1 MPGERIHSS
10 TAEAEHPRAREP
22 LILGLALVLSVV
34 GAVIGMQI
42 ITSLGITPNTSI
54 VAVIIA
60 ILVSRI
66 PLRLFRSFRSI
77 HRQNLIQTTM
87 SSATFGAAN
96 SLLVPIG
103 VPILVGRPELVVPML
118 LGATAGM
125 LIDVAM
131 LYWLFDSRLFP
142 GESPWP
148 IGIASAEAIL
158 AGDRG
163 GRRAR
168 LLGLGAFA
176 GILGTSG
183 LFGGLRAVAGI
194 GVLPMAAFGIA
205 FLGNVWALAMFGV
218 GLLVRG
224 YAPGAWGVDLEAQLV
239 PHGMMIGAGIMALGQ
254 AIAIAVRRRAHRL
267 SEVGDRA
274 PRSVHPTRSPEEA
287 RAGLLRGT
295 GLYVL
300 AGIVLAAAG
309 GLWTE
314 MAAPQLLA
322 WVVFAAVACVAAE
335 FIVGLAAMQA
345 GWFPAFATALVFL
358 LLGLFLGFPPAAAA
372 LMVGF
377 VASGGPAFADA
388 GYDFKTGW
396 YIRGFG
402 HDAAFELAGRR
413 QQLFAAL
420 IGLLTALAMVA
431 LLHRAYF
438 EANLFPPVVRVYAAA
453 INAGIAPEAGAKL
466 LAWAVLGALLQLLGG
481 PDRQLGILFATGL
494 LILNPLAGWAVL
506 LGLAVR
512 IAWAR
517 GNPAVEGAP
526 STVFAGGLIAGDA
539 LWSFGASLFR

>member
-1 MPGERIHSS
+1 M
-10 TAEAEHPRAREP
+10 AAAAHPRAREP
-22 LILGLALVLSVV
+22 LTLLLALVVSLV
-34 GAVIGMQI
+34 GAVIGIQI
-42 ITSLGITPNTSI
+42 ITTLGVTPNTSI
-54 VAVIIA
+54 VAVIVA

-142 GESPWP
+142 GASPWP

-168 LLGLGAFA
+168 LLGLGGLA
-176 GILGTSG
+176 GVLGTSG
-183 LFGGLRAVAGI
+183 LFGGLRAVTGI

-224 YAPGAWGVDLEAQLV
+224 YAPGAWGIDLAAQLV
-239 PHGMMIGAGIMALGQ
+239 PHGMMIGAGVTALAQ
-254 AIAIAVRRRAHRL
+254 AVLIALRRRADGA
-267 SEVGDRA
+267 EQGDG
-274 PRSVHPTRSPEEA
+274 RSARSAHPTRSREEA
-287 RAGLLRGT
+287 RAGLVRGT
-295 GLYVL
+295 GLYLVAAVL
-300 AGIVLAAAG
+300 LAVAG

-314 MAAPQLLA
+314 MGAPQLVG

-358 LLGLFLGFPPAAAA
+358 LLALFLGFPPGAAA

-396 YIRGFG
+396 YLRGFG
-402 HDAAFELAGRR
+402 RDAAFELAGRR
-413 QQLFAAL
+413 QQLVAAL
-420 IGLLTALAMVA
+420 VGLLTALVVVA
-431 LLHRAYF
+431 VFHRSYF
-438 EANLFPPVVRVYAAA
+438 EADLFPPVVRVYGAA
-453 INAGIAPEAGAKL
+453 INAGIDPEAGARL
-466 LAWAVLGALLQLLGG
+466 LAWGVLGALLQLVGG
-481 PDRQLGILFATGL
+481 PNRQLGILFATGL

-506 LGLAVR
+506 AGLLVR
-512 IAWAR
+512 IVWAR
-517 GNPAVEGAP
+517 GDTAVEGAP

>member
-1 MPGERIHSS
+1 
-10 TAEAEHPRAREP
+10 
-22 LILGLALVLSVV
+22 LSVV

-42 ITSLGITPNTSI
+42 ITSLGVTPNTSI

-60 ILVSRI
+60 ILISRI

-168 LLGLGAFA
+168 LLGLGAFT
-176 GILGTSG
+176 GVLGSSG
-183 LFGGLRAVAGI
+183 LFGGLRTVAGI

-205 FLGNVWALAMFGV
+205 FLGNVWALTMFGV

-224 YAPGAWGVDLEAQLV
+224 YAPGAWGVDLEAELV

-254 AIAIAVRRRAHRL
+254 AITIAVRRRANRS
-267 SEVGDRA
+267 SELGDRT
-274 PRSVHPTRSPEEA
+274 PRSVQPTRTSEEA

-295 GLYVL
+295 GLYLL
-300 AGIVLAAAG
+300 AGILLAALG

-314 MAAPQLLA
+314 MAAPQLVA

-358 LLGLFLGFPPAAAA
+358 LLGLFLGFPPPAAA
-372 LMVGF
+372 LLVGF

-402 HDAAFELAGRR
+402 RDAAFELAGRR

-420 IGLLTALAMVA
+420 IGLVTALAVVA
-431 LLHRAYF
+431 LFHRVYF
-438 EANLFPPVVRVYAAA
+438 EADLFPPVVRVYAAA
-453 INAGIAPEAGAKL
+453 INAGIEPGAGAKL

-517 GNPAVEGAP
+517 GDTAVEGAP

>member
-1 MPGERIHSS
+1 MPEKPPQST
-10 TAEAEHPRAREP
+10 TAEAEHPSAREP
-22 LILGLALVLSVV
+22 LTVVLALILSLV
-34 GAVIGMQI
+34 GAVIGLQI
-42 ITSLGITPNTSI
+42 ITSLGVTPNTSI

-66 PLRLFRSFRSI
+66 PFRLFRRFRSI

-142 GESPWP
+142 GASPWP

-163 GRRAR
+163 GRRGR
-168 LLGLGAFA
+168 LLGVGAVA
-176 GILGTSG
+176 GVLGTSG
-183 LFGGLRAVAGI
+183 LFGGLRAAV
-194 GVLPMAAFGIA
+194 GVGTLPMAAFGIA

-224 YAPGAWGVDLEAQLV
+224 YAPSAWGIDLEGQLV

-254 AIAIAVRRRAHRL
+254 AVLMALRRRADQVNEADSR
-267 SEVGDRA
+267 SF
-274 PRSVHPTRSPEEA
+274 RSVRPTRTPEET

-295 GLYVL
+295 ALYL
-300 AGIVLAAAG
+300 LAAVLLAVVG

-314 MAAPQLLA
+314 MGTPQLLA
-322 WVVFAAVACVAAE
+322 WVVFAAVACLAAE

-358 LLGLFLGFPPAAAA
+358 LLGLFLGFPPGAAA

-396 YIRGFG
+396 YLRGFG
-402 HDAAFELAGRR
+402 RDAAFELAGRR

-420 IGLLTALAMVA
+420 VGLLTALAVVA
-431 LLHRAYF
+431 LFHRSYF
-438 EANLFPPVVRVYAAA
+438 DADLFPPVVRVYAAA
-453 INAGIAPEAGAKL
+453 IDAGIDPEAGAKL
-466 LAWAVLGALLQLLGG
+466 LVWGVLGAALQLLGG

-494 LILNPLAGWAVL
+494 LIFNPLAGWAVL
-506 LGLAVR
+506 LGLLVR
-512 IAWAR
+512 IAWAQ
-517 GNPAVEGAP
+517 GDTAVEGSP

-539 LWSFGASLFR
+539 LWSFGASVFR

>member
-1 MPGERIHSS
+1 MPGKPPQST
-10 TAEAEHPRAREP
+10 TAEGEHPSAREP
-22 LILGLALVLSVV
+22 LTLFLALIVSLV
-34 GAVIGMQI
+34 GAIIGLQI
-42 ITSLGITPNTSI
+42 ITSLGVTPNTSI

-60 ILVSRI
+60 ILVSRV
-66 PLRLFRSFRSI
+66 PLRLFRGFRSV

-142 GESPWP
+142 GASPWP

-163 GRRAR
+163 GRRGR
-168 LLGLGAFA
+168 LLGVGAVA
-176 GILGTSG
+176 GVLGTSG
-183 LFGGLRAVAGI
+183 LFGGLRAALGVAA
-194 GVLPMAAFGIA
+194 LPMAAFGIA

-224 YAPGAWGVDLEAQLV
+224 YAPGAWGIDLEAQLV

-254 AIAIAVRRRAHRL
+254 AVFIALRRRAEGDNGG
-267 SEVGDRA
+267 SDRA
-274 PRSVHPTRSPEEA
+274 ARSVQLTRNREGA
-287 RAGLLRGT
+287 RAGLLRGA
-295 GLYVL
+295 GLYLL
-300 AGIVLAAAG
+300 ASALLAVGG
-309 GLWTE
+309 GLWAE
-314 MAAPQLLA
+314 MGAPQLLG

-396 YIRGFG
+396 YLRGFG
-402 HDAAFELAGRR
+402 RDAEFELAGRR

-420 IGLLTALAMVA
+420 VGLLTALAVVA
-431 LLHRAYF
+431 LFHRSYF
-438 EANLFPPVVRVYAAA
+438 EADLFPPVVRVYAAA
-453 INAGIAPEAGAKL
+453 IEAGIDPQAGARL

-481 PDRQLGILFATGL
+481 PSRQLGILFATGL
-494 LILNPLAGWAVL
+494 LIFNPLAGWAVL
-506 LGLAVR
+506 LGLLVR
-512 IAWAR
+512 VVWAR
-517 GNPAVEGAP
+517 GGTAVEGAP

>member
-1 MPGERIHSS
+1 MPEKPAHT

-22 LILGLALVLSVV
+22 LTLVVALILSVV
-34 GAVIGMQI
+34 AVSLKKQI
-42 ITSLGITPNTSI
+42 ITSLGVTPNTSI
-54 VAVIIA
+54 VAVIVA
-60 ILVSRI
+60 ILVSRV
-66 PLRLFRSFRSI
+66 PLRIFRSFRSI

-168 LLGLGAFA
+168 LLGLGACA
-176 GILGTSG
+176 GVLGTSG
-183 LFGGLRAVAGI
+183 LFGGLRAVAGV
-194 GVLPMAAFGIA
+194 GALPMAAFGIA

-224 YAPGAWGVDLEAQLV
+224 YAPGAWGIDLAAQLV

-254 AIAIAVRRRAHRL
+254 AVVIALRRRA
-267 SEVGDRA
+267 DRA
-274 PRSVHPTRSPEEA
+274 NTVSDRAARSVQPTRTREEA

-295 GLYVL
+295 GLYLL
-300 AGIVLAAAG
+300 AGLLLAVGG
-309 GLWTE
+309 GLW
-314 MAAPQLLA
+314 MDMGAPQLLG

-358 LLGLFLGFPPAAAA
+358 LLGLALGFPPAAAA

-396 YIRGFG
+396 YLRGFG
-402 HDAAFELAGRR
+402 RNAAFELAGRR

-420 IGLLTALAMVA
+420 VGLLTALAMVA
-431 LLHRAYF
+431 LFYRSYF
-438 EANLFPPVVRVYAAA
+438 EADLFPPVVRVYAAA
-453 INAGIAPEAGAKL
+453 IDAGIDPEAGARL
-466 LAWAVLGALLQLLGG
+466 LVWAVLGALLQLLGG
-481 PDRQLGILFATGL
+481 PNRQLGILFATGL
-494 LILNPLAGWAVL
+494 LIFNPLAGWAVL
-506 LGLAVR
+506 VGLLVR

-517 GNPAVEGAP
+517 GDTAVEGAP

-539 LWSFGASLFR
+539 LWSFGASMFR